1 MQNFCYFLINKIE
14 DEMNWHAIFKAVI
27 PAIKQN
33 DEIRNILIPYLLYYG
48 LRFNESDINMVD
60 SIAVFFKEIL
70 NQNLHEYID
79 VVLKS
84 LDFLNVSL
92 EQDKMKF
99 KEFIEV
105 ETKFK
110 YVEKLFLL
118 EISDESK
125 TSDSNIQNF
134 IKTMKKFP
142 VIRQCFLAV

>member
-1 MQNFCYFLINKIE
+1 MQNFCYYLINKIE

-33 DEIRNILIPYLLYYG
+33 DEIRNILIPYLLYYA
-48 LRFNESDINMVD
+48 LRFNESDINLVD
-60 SIAVFFKEIL
+60 SIAAFFKEIL

-84 LDFLNVSL
+84 LDFLNVCL
-92 EQDKMKF
+92 EQDKLKF

-125 TSDSNIQNF
+125 TSDTNIQNF

-142 VIRQCFLAV
+142 IIR

>member
-1 MQNFCYFLINKIE
+1 
-14 DEMNWHAIFKAVI
+14 MNWHAIFKAVI

-33 DEIRNILIPYLLYYG
+33 DEIRNILIPYLLYYA
-48 LRFNESDINMVD
+48 LRFNESDINIVD
-60 SIAVFFKEIL
+60 SIAAFFKEIL

-84 LDFLNVSL
+84 LDFLNVCL
-92 EQDKMKF
+92 EQDKFKF

-125 TSDSNIQNF
+125 TSDTNIQNF
-134 IKTMKKFP
+134 IKTMKKFTI
-142 VIRQCFLAV
+142 IR

>member
-1 MQNFCYFLINKIE
+1 MQNFCYYLINKIE

-33 DEIRNILIPYLLYYG
+33 DEIRNILIPYLLYYA
-48 LRFNESDINMVD
+48 LRFNESDINIVD
-60 SIAVFFKEIL
+60 SIAAFFKEIL

-84 LDFLNVSL
+84 LDFLNVCL
-92 EQDKMKF
+92 EQDKFKF

-125 TSDSNIQNF
+125 TSDTNIQNF

-142 VIRQCFLAV
+142 IIR

>member
-1 MQNFCYFLINKIE
+1 
-14 DEMNWHAIFKAVI
+14 MNWHAIFKAVI

-33 DEIRNILIPYLLYYG
+33 DEIRNILIPYLLYYA
-48 LRFNESDINMVD
+48 LRFNESDINIVD
-60 SIAVFFKEIL
+60 SIAAFFKEIL

-84 LDFLNVSL
+84 LDFLNVCL
-92 EQDKMKF
+92 EQDKFKF

-125 TSDSNIQNF
+125 TSDTNIQNF

-142 VIRQCFLAV
+142 IIR

>member
-1 MQNFCYFLINKIE
+1 MQNFCYYLINKIE

-33 DEIRNILIPYLLYYG
+33 DEIRNILIPYLLYYA
-48 LRFNESDINMVD
+48 LRFNESDINIVD
-60 SIAVFFKEIL
+60 SIAAFFKEIL

-84 LDFLNVSL
+84 LDFLNVCL
-92 EQDKMKF
+92 EQDKLKF

-125 TSDSNIQNF
+125 TSDTNIQNF

-142 VIRQCFLAV
+142 IIR

>member
-1 MQNFCYFLINKIE
+1 
-14 DEMNWHAIFKAVI
+14 MNWHAIFKAVI

-33 DEIRNILIPYLLYYG
+33 DEIRNILIPYLLYYA
-48 LRFNESDINMVD
+48 LRFNESDINLVD
-60 SIAVFFKEIL
+60 SIAAFFKEIL

-84 LDFLNVSL
+84 LDFLNVCL
-92 EQDKMKF
+92 EQDKLKF

-125 TSDSNIQNF
+125 TSDTNIQNF

-142 VIRQCFLAV
+142 IIR

>member
-1 MQNFCYFLINKIE
+1 M
-14 DEMNWHAIFKAVI
+14 
-27 PAIKQN
+27 
-33 DEIRNILIPYLLYYG
+33 
-48 LRFNESDINMVD
+48 
-60 SIAVFFKEIL
+60 
-70 NQNLHEYID
+70 HEYID

-142 VIRQCFLAV
+142 VIR

>member
-1 MQNFCYFLINKIE
+1 
-14 DEMNWHAIFKAVI
+14 MNWHAIFKAVI

-33 DEIRNILIPYLLYYG
+33 DEIRNILIPYLLYYA
-48 LRFNESDINMVD
+48 LRFNESDINLVD
-60 SIAVFFKEIL
+60 SIAAFFKEIL

-84 LDFLNVSL
+84 LDFLNVCL
-92 EQDKMKF
+92 EQDKLKF

-110 YVEKLFLL
+110 YVEKPFLL

-125 TSDSNIQNF
+125 TSDTNIQNF

-142 VIRQCFLAV
+142 IIR

>member
-1 MQNFCYFLINKIE
+1 MQNFCYYLINKIE

-33 DEIRNILIPYLLYYG
+33 DEIRNILIPYLLYYA

>member
-1 MQNFCYFLINKIE
+1 
-14 DEMNWHAIFKAVI
+14 
-27 PAIKQN
+27 
-33 DEIRNILIPYLLYYG
+33 
-48 LRFNESDINMVD
+48 
-60 SIAVFFKEIL
+60 
-70 NQNLHEYID
+70 LHEYID

-142 VIRQCFLAV
+142 VIR

>member
-1 MQNFCYFLINKIE
+1 
-14 DEMNWHAIFKAVI
+14 MNWHAIFKAVI

-33 DEIRNILIPYLLYYG
+33 DEIRNILIPYLLYYA
-48 LRFNESDINMVD
+48 LRFNESDINIVD
-60 SIAVFFKEIL
+60 SIAAFFKEIL

-84 LDFLNVSL
+84 LDFLNVCL
-92 EQDKMKF
+92 EQDKLKF

-125 TSDSNIQNF
+125 TSDTNIQNF

-142 VIRQCFLAV
+142 IIR